1 MRYASSGEVD
11 LVEFM
16 GGDLSVVN
24 SARISFG
31 KQSYDL
37 SEADEKLI
45 GFLLKHRHGT
55 PFESSVFTFQVHAP
69 ITVARE
75 WVRHRISSWNEV
87 SGRYVELEP
96 LFYLPTKENVRR
108 QVGKPGRYTYEP
120 VPAPTASSARQL
132 MWESYS
138 VAWSAYQ
145 DLLGLGVAK
154 EVARN
159 VLPVGIFTEWRWTV
173 NARSLM
179 NFLELR
185 TAPNAMLEIRSMA
198 QWVEAIFQDKM
209 PVTAAAFIENGRRAP

>member
-1 MRYASSGEVD
+1 MKYAGMGDVD

-31 KQSYDL
+31 KQSYSMD
-37 SEADEKLI
+37 EADEKLI
-45 GFLLKHRHGT
+45 NFLLKHRHGT

-87 SGRYVELEP
+87 SGRYVELDP
-96 LFYLPTKENVRR
+96 LFYIPLEQNIRT
-108 QVGKPGRYTYEP
+108 QVGKPGRYTFEP
-120 VPAPTASSARQL
+120 VTPEVAERAKRSMERA
-132 MWESYS
+132 YS
-138 VAWSAYQ
+138 VAWQSYQ
-145 DLLGLGVAK
+145 DMLAVGVAK

-198 QWVEAIFQDKM
+198 QRVEAIFQDKM